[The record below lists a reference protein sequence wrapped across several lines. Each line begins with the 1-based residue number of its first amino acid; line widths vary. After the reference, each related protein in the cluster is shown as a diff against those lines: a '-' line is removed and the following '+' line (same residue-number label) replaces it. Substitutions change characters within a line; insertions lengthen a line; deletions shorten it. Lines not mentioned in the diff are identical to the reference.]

1 MYLCTEHCIISEN
14 QGDRTMDNQ
23 QERFELELAWL
34 AGIIEGEGWISLAL
48 VKSAKRNGISLP
60 AYVPNIGLVNTDLM
74 IVEKAE
80 ELFKKLGLKYRAN
93 LRKAYIG
100 PDGASRKEKK
110 EISIA
115 THENF
120 KILAKAIYPYMVG
133 EKRQRIE
140 KVLKFIES
148 RASKTRRGKN
158 SKYTQEEH
166 EIYLSL
172 YSYRGKS
179 RSKIP
184 NDYTP
189 GSRIAI

>member
-1 MYLCTEHCIISEN
+1 
-14 QGDRTMDNQ
+14 MDNQ

-34 AGIIEGEGWISLAL
+34 AGIIEGEGWISLML
-48 VKSAKRNGISLP
+48 VKSAKKNGISLP
-60 AYVPNIGLVNTDLM
+60 AYVPNIGLVNTDLS

-80 ELFKKLGLKYRAN
+80 ELFNKLGLKYRKQ
-93 LRKAYIG
+93 LRKAYVG
-100 PDGASRKEKK
+100 SDGASRKEKK

-120 KILAKAIYPYMVG
+120 KILAKAIYPFMVG
-133 EKRQRIE
+133 IKKQRIE
-140 KVLKFIES
+140 KVLKFIEL
-148 RASKTRRGKN
+148 RASKPRSGIY

-166 EIYLSL
+166 DIYLSL

-189 GSRIAI
+189 GSLLAI